1 MRAVGDLD
9 GQLAHAFRR
18 VLGRRPTDYDLE
30 ALRRMHARQLEFFS
44 TDAESA
50 QQLLAVG
57 ESQRDKTLDPA
68 GHAALTSVRL
78 AILNLDEALTRE

>member
-30 ALRRMHARQLEFFS
+30 ALRRMHARQFEFYR
-44 TDAESA
+44 TDADAA

-57 ESQRDKTLDPA
+57 ESSRDKALDPA
-68 GHAALTSVRL
+68 GHAALTSVCL
-78 AILNLDEALTRE
+78 AILNLDESLTRE